1 MNQMKEWVRDWLERK
16 KKYRSKLIRNIARL
30 QLPMD
35 NYWTNIIKMSIEEC
49 RAELKEVEDDIQY
62 LEAGGWDNLD
72 APPEDEDS
80 KGEGIRE
87 TRKA

>member
-1 MNQMKEWVRDWLERK
+1 MKEWVKDWIERK
-16 KKYRSKLIRNIARL
+16 KKYRHKLMQNIAKL

-35 NYWTNIIKMSIEEC
+35 NYWPNIIKMSIEEC
-49 RAELKEVEDDIQY
+49 RSELEEVENDIQY

-72 APPEDEDS
+72 EPNDDEDS